1 METVGEW
8 GPTAVPALGG
18 AVPRAPQYQQRPDD
32 QHLCEAGPSDR
43 SPFLAPGHAH
53 PRTQTPRITNQALRT
68 LSQTPGTGT
77 WWCLGN
83 ACPLTPPP
91 QGWGTAVPVAPEPRA
106 GALGSPKGWLTPVRG
121 GDSSPAP
128 AIRGHLLAAWSR
140 GPLPDFSSLPA
151 LAVLPAKGSPSVLP
165 LSPQA
170 GVGQSQSVCGRKR
183 PALPGP
189 LAPRV

>member
-121 GDSSPAP
+121 GIVVPLRQYEDTCWPPGVGDPSQTSP
-128 AIRGHLLAAWSR
+128 HFLLQLSYQQR
-140 GPLPDFSSLPA
+140 E
-151 LAVLPAKGSPSVLP
+151 VP
-165 LSPQA
+165 LSFPFLPRQA
-170 GVGQSQSVCGRKR
+170 
-183 PALPGP
+183 
-189 LAPRV
+189 